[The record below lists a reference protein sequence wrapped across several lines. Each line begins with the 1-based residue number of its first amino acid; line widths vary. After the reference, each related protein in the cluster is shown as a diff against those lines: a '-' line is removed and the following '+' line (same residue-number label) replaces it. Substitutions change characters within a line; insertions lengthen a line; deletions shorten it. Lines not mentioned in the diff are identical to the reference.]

1 MIMTEHAQLAEDL
14 FDEVDLL
21 FVSIELALHNWKLAC
36 SDGTEQNVHT
46 IDACDFD
53 ALEELVNRYINE
65 FELSDDPQVVS
76 CYEAGQDGFWV
87 HRVLVEQLGIQNVV
101 IDPASIEQDQRGKQ
115 AKTDPIDARNLV
127 RKLVAYHRGDQ
138 EVFSICPVPPEQ
150 IEEDRRINRELKRLK
165 KERTAHRNGIRGLL
179 RQQGIEVEQFGSLKE
194 KLDQL
199 ETGDGRKLGRQQKR
213 EVKRRIDR
221 LDLTNR
227 QIKEVIAEQEQQVNQ
242 RSDEPVM
249 IIVNRLRALRGIALD
264 SAWRRLHGG
273 TLKTGV
279 RSAGVSGW
287 IRPLSI
293 RASPKTSRGFQKR
306 AQPG

>member
-115 AKTDPIDARNLV
+115 AKTDPIDARKRV

-165 KERTAHRNGIRGLL
+165 KERTAHRNGIRG
-179 RQQGIEVEQFGSLKE
+179 GS
-194 KLDQL
+194 
-199 ETGDGRKLGRQQKR
+199 GNR
-213 EVKRRIDR
+213 ES
-221 LDLTNR
+221 
-227 QIKEVIAEQEQQVNQ
+227 
-242 RSDEPVM
+242 RS
-249 IIVNRLRALRGIALD
+249 N
-264 SAWRRLHGG
+264 SS
-273 TLKTGV
+273 V
-279 RSAGVSGW
+279 RSRRSSTNWRPGTEGNSG
-287 IRPLSI
+287 
-293 RASPKTSRGFQKR
+293 ASRNGKSNDGST
-306 AQPG
+306 ALI